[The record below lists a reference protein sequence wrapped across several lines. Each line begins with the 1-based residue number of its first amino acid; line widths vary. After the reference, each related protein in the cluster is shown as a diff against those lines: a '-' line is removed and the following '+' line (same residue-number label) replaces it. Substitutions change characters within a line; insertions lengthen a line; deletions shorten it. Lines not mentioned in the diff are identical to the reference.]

1 MDNKTRKIYDKALDF
16 YEKGEINRALDLCE
30 IALAEDLRQSEILNF
45 KGLMLYQRGMLK
57 EAVTVWKLN
66 LDINKDAMAK
76 SYIKDSERDEERMK
90 LYKEAEKL
98 LKKSD
103 VNSAL
108 KLFLECAKS
117 DFNCIKVNTGIAWCY
132 QKKGDYYRAKGY
144 IDKALKVDK
153 NAVTANE
160 INSGITQ
167 TWGDNQDADEF
178 YGIVVNSVVAPQ
190 FYSMPEFVDVNKTYQ
205 GKDNGIVKNG
215 VIGYFRGMEVMLDD
229 LATKDNNE
237 YVTWIIK
244 KGALGVK
251 RNPVNGE
258 AERNA
263 EYKRDEYFADQFFA
277 TVVKD
282 GSKLLAL
289 RNTVA

>member
-160 INSGITQ
+160 I
-167 TWGDNQDADEF
+167 
-178 YGIVVNSVVAPQ
+178 
-190 FYSMPEFVDVNKTYQ
+190 
-205 GKDNGIVKNG
+205 
-215 VIGYFRGMEVMLDD
+215 
-229 LATKDNNE
+229 
-237 YVTWIIK
+237 K
-244 KGALGVK
+244 KQL
-251 RNPVNGE
+251 
-258 AERNA
+258 
-263 EYKRDEYFADQFFA
+263 
-277 TVVKD
+277 
-282 GSKLLAL
+282 
-289 RNTVA
+289 